1 MKNKIFLV
9 VFMMFS
15 LMFTSCVK
23 LPQVELDSAIASI
36 QETKDLG
43 ADLYVPES
51 FTALQDSVTKVT
63 ESIEVKKSKLFKSYK
78 KEKELLIIINSMVI
92 DVKAKTE
99 ARKAE
104 LTLETQNLIT
114 EVRGLIETNKE
125 LITKAPKGK
134 DGRVVIAAINE
145 ELLSLE
151 SIAIEVES
159 RLANGD
165 IIGANEQI
173 KAAKSSAVSIQTELN
188 TVIEKVKK

>member
-78 KEKELLIIINSMVI
+78 KEKELLITINSMVI